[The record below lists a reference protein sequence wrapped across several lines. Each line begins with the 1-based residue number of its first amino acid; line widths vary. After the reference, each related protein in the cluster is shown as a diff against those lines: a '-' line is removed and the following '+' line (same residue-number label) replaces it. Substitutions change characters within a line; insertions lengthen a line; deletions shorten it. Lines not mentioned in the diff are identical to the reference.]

1 MSIIDFYAVFFEGK
15 FSCTL
20 FHQERRTAISRSKV
34 RPRIH
39 QTGTTWRPAFL
50 PGTRLKGCPPASA
63 AESLSACTVF
73 TAQGH
78 RRSPAWRRILFRWHH
93 SFHGQGPR
101 HIVSSAARP
110 FASQCRRAMLHNPET
125 SKKFFQGLVP
135 HQQLP
140 PAQQAG

>member
-1 MSIIDFYAVFFEGK
+1 MYPFPPGK
-15 FSCTL
+15 EDSNIPKQNTTQDSPDR
-20 FHQERRTAISRSKV
+20 HDVAAGIPPRHKAER
-34 RPRIH
+34 
-39 QTGTTWRPAFL
+39 
-50 PGTRLKGCPPASA
+50 
-63 AESLSACTVF
+63 LSACTVF

-93 SFHGQGPR
+93 SFRGQGPR
-101 HIVSSAARP
+101 HIVSGAVRPSASR
-110 FASQCRRAMLHNPET
+110 CRRAMFHNLES